1 MPEVAAQLDMEFA
14 VVTDCPPP
22 PNPKWR
28 EGTAKRRLYDLLAA
42 WYPQWC
48 PVNEIQRI
56 TAKYTQR
63 FNNAGEMND
72 YFRPL
77 GWEIVNDQDKAL
89 NLSWYRFK
97 RIRP

>member
-14 VVTDCPPP
+14 VVTDGPPP

-28 EGTAKRRLYDLLAA
+28 EGTAKYELYWLLRNY
-42 WYPQWC
+42 WPEWC
-48 PVNEIQRI
+48 PVSRIQEI
-56 TAKYTQR
+56 TSKYTQR

-77 GWEIVNDQDKAL
+77 GWEIRNREDKSR
-89 NLSWYRFK
+89 NLSWYRFE
-97 RIRP
+97 RIC